1 MRRCLTIYFQQSV
14 PILSIVPSTT
24 SVSND
29 RIHVLDSDLDLLLSV
44 GLEDSVV
51 RAQGLFSKLFL
62 NDEFFPASSP
72 SINDD
77 NEMD

>member
-14 PILSIVPSTT
+14 PILSIGPSTT
-24 SVSND
+24 SGSNG

-44 GLEDSVV
+44 GLEGSVA